1 LKVKAPEIER
11 QDFSR
16 LIVNETVI
24 VATPI
29 NPVVAVP
36 TITVTRGLFPVNV
49 NVGEVLT
56 VICERF
62 RVLCVLP

>member
-1 LKVKAPEIER
+1 LKVEAPEIER

-29 NPVVAVP
+29 NPVVAVS

-49 NVGEVLT
+49 NVWEVLT